1 MQCVFVQIRC
11 KPGKTYEVAREIY
24 LREIVSELYSTSGD
38 FDLLAKIYV
47 PQGDDIGVF
56 INEGLLD
63 IPNIDRSLTTLTLGK
78 VLLVD
83 TSLAQ
88 TLTVESARPALK
100 FSAFHVSELTLI
112 VALELSLDECLR
124 CGRPCMMERR
134 LGNGDVEIR

>member
-47 PQGDDIGVF
+47 PEGEDIGVF

-63 IPNIDRSLTTLTLGK
+63 IPNIDRSLTTLTFKAIHTDG
-78 VLLVD
+78 
-83 TSLAQ
+83 A
-88 TLTVESARPALK
+88 
-100 FSAFHVSELTLI
+100 
-112 VALELSLDECLR
+112 
-124 CGRPCMMERR
+124 
-134 LGNGDVEIR
+134 